1 MKKLLIP
8 ILFLVSCTPPSTCP
22 SGPCVEQ
29 PGVAPMFAPVLVPA
43 YETPP
48 CDDPTN
54 PTGPYDTTLTWED
67 LELEGEF
74 QDDTIG
80 QPKY

>member
-1 MKKLLIP
+1 MKTTITLVLLLTVACSIAPTKREP
-8 ILFLVSCTPPSTCP
+8 IEYKIV
-22 SGPCVEQ
+22 
-29 PGVAPMFAPVLVPA
+29 PVYDSVPLDNR
-43 YETPP
+43 Y
-48 CDDPTN
+48 CYSDPTD
-54 PTGPYDTTLTWED
+54 PSGPYDTTLTWED

>member
-1 MKKLLIP
+1 MRAIITSLL
-8 ILFLVSCTPPSTCP
+8 LLASCTT
-22 SGPCVEQ
+22 Q
-29 PGVAPMFAPVLVPA
+29 PTKQPIEYKVVPTQDSVPFDNK
-43 YETPP
+43 Y
-48 CDDPTN
+48 CYSDPTN
-54 PTGPYDTTLTWED
+54 PSGPYDTTLTWDD

>member
-1 MKKLLIP
+1 MKKSSIFAALLLVACTTAPTKSEPTEYKTVP
-8 ILFLVSCTPPSTCP
+8 IQDS
-22 SGPCVEQ
+22 
-29 PGVAPMFAPVLVPA
+29 VPLDNR
-43 YETPP
+43 Y
-48 CDDPTN
+48 CYSNPTN
-54 PTGPYDTTLTWED
+54 PSGPYDTTLTLED

>member
-8 ILFLVSCTPPSTCP
+8 ILFLVSCTPPPNCP

-29 PGVAPMFAPVLVPA
+29 PGVAPTFAPVLVPA
-43 YETPP
+43 Y
-48 CDDPTN
+48 DPTD
-54 PTGPYDTTLTWED
+54 PAGPYDTTLTWED
-67 LELEGEF
+67 LELEAEF